1 MQKLILIRGH
11 QGSGKSTFAEQKAA
25 EFAKQ
30 YPDAEIIRIE
40 NDLLLTDE
48 NGVYRWSGE
57 AVDKAQKQGN
67 AMMRNAL
74 IAGRANP
81 VRPILI
87 INSNTNQKASRCHH
101 LLDWAAKHG
110 FHTEAYRLH
119 NFFPNQHGVKERDVL
134 AAYVKLNHNPLPGEI
149 HIEAV
154 QPASAAQ
161 LAQIE
166 QMQAIEQHA
175 LPFDEAQQTFVTE
188 HYLQHGSRN
197 FIAKASKRYPELRVL
212 KYARSV
218 FYNNHF
224 DDALLE
230 MRGLIIDAHNHIIVR
245 PFKKVFNYSERIA
258 KGSRYPIRIGDERL
272 VDAVVKVNGFLGCC
286 TFVSLSDGHPS
297 HGAAFDGK
305 VLYSTTGSLDSAF
318 ADMTAAHCAQYETL
332 FRAYP
337 NHTFLFE
344 ITDAKDVHIIREE
357 LGETLIGCIDVAT
370 GRQFSEAELDEIGK
384 QYGIRRPETLKN
396 ITFGELKGR
405 LKNVEHE
412 GFMVFDAQNGE
423 MLFKLKSPYYLI
435 SKFLGRSNEGNIGR
449 KLDKRHVDEEFYP
462 LIDHIRDHREA
473 FNAMPELD
481 KIAFIQAFLRQL

>member
-1 MQKLILIRGH
+1 MQKFILIRGH

-25 EFAKQ
+25 EFAQQ
-30 YPDAEIIRIE
+30 YPDAEIVRIE

-48 NGVYRWSGE
+48 NGAYRWSVE

-81 VRPILI
+81 ARPILI
-87 INSNTNQKASRCHH
+87 INSNTNQKASRCRH
-101 LLDWAAKHG
+101 LLDWATKHG

-134 AAYVKLNHNPLPGEI
+134 AAYVKLNQNPLPGEI

-175 LPFDEAQQTFVTE
+175 LPLDEAQQTFVTE

-197 FIAKASKRYPELRVL
+197 FTAKASKRYPELRVL

-218 FYNNHF
+218 FYNNRF

-230 MRGLIIDAHNHIIVR
+230 MRGLIIDAHNRIIVR

-258 KGSRYPIRIGDERL
+258 KGSRYPIRISDERL

-286 TFVSLSDGHPS
+286 TFV
-297 HGAAFDGK
+297 
-305 VLYSTTGSLDSAF
+305 
-318 ADMTAAHCAQYETL
+318 
-332 FRAYP
+332 
-337 NHTFLFE
+337 
-344 ITDAKDVHIIREE
+344 
-357 LGETLIGCIDVAT
+357 
-370 GRQFSEAELDEIGK
+370 
-384 QYGIRRPETLKN
+384 
-396 ITFGELKGR
+396 
-405 LKNVEHE
+405 
-412 GFMVFDAQNGE
+412 
-423 MLFKLKSPYYLI
+423 
-435 SKFLGRSNEGNIGR
+435 
-449 KLDKRHVDEEFYP
+449 
-462 LIDHIRDHREA
+462 
-473 FNAMPELD
+473 
-481 KIAFIQAFLRQL
+481 